1 MKRFNLLV
9 IALAVALI
17 ALPAAAFAAGYDE
30 PVGGVSPHAGWT
42 TTSDQCNQCHAT
54 HQATGNRMLLRSR
67 DSRYN
72 DCSYCHLD
80 GSAGTGYDVY
90 TGAVVNGH
98 TLGSVALDS
107 KNATGGA
114 RPTRFATDGS
124 VIIPDKDLQTTA
136 YRGGTIAVNGS
147 NASIANTGAVA
158 AVTAGVGTGLR
169 TNSSTTFN
177 CNGCHMAHANP
188 SKLISWQFESLNP
201 NARTR
206 NPTGLY
212 TYYGPDAPNYK
223 KVGAST
229 YTAQVD
235 TRTVNVGSL
244 STKLLLRDTSN
255 KKPAVGRYN
264 YSEAAATA
272 SGTRKSALT
281 QWCAGCHNMNVA
293 GPGLKSGETTTY
305 ASMSGKYSHSTAFSE
320 SGQTRAIAIDATKFD
335 VAQYPLTSGAPACY
349 DCHVGSDQAW
359 SDWPHTGG
367 EGTTNGTANSYALL
381 KPLQVKMAPG
391 DVDGRTNAA
400 MSYDGTDASID
411 TAGLDGVC
419 RSCHAVVNRDP
430 SMITFDNSADG
441 PATFNVIQELQP

>member
-1 MKRFNLLV
+1 MKHFNLIAIAV
-9 IALAVALI
+9 MIALM
-17 ALPAAAFAAGYDE
+17 ALPATAFAAGYDE

-98 TLGSVALDS
+98 TLGSVALAS
-107 KNATGGA
+107 KSSTGGA
-114 RPTRFATDGS
+114 RPTRFDSQGR
-124 VIIPDKDLQTTA
+124 IIVPDKDTNLSA
-136 YRGGTIAVNGS
+136 YRGGTIAVDGS

-169 TNSSTTFN
+169 TNGQTTFN

-188 SKLISWQFESLNP
+188 SKLISWQFQSLNP

-206 NPTGLY
+206 NPSGLY

-223 KVGAST
+223 KVGASG
-229 YTAQVD
+229 YTSQAD
-235 TRTVNVGSL
+235 TRSVSVGEL
-244 STKLLLRDTSN
+244 STKLLLRDVLNGTPS
-255 KKPAVGRYN
+255 AGRYN
-264 YSEAAATA
+264 YNEATATA
-272 SGTRKSALT
+272 SGSRKSALT
-281 QWCAGCHNMNVA
+281 QWCAGCHNLNVA
-293 GPGLKSGETTTY
+293 GSGTKSGETTMY
-305 ASMSGKYSHSTAFSE
+305 ASMSGKYSHSTAFNE
-320 SGQTRAIAIDATKFD
+320 SGETRAIAIPASKFD
-335 VAQYPLTSGAPACY
+335 VAQYPLTASAPACY

-367 EGTTNGTANSYALL
+367 EGTTLGTADSYALL
-381 KPLQVKMAPG
+381 KPLKVKMAPG
-391 DVDGRTNAA
+391 DTEPTTTA
-400 MSYDGTDASID
+400 MAYDGTDASID

-430 SMITFDNSADG
+430 SMVTFDNTEVPG
-441 PATFNVIQELQP
+441 TTFNVIQELQP